1 MPLIG
6 LRIQCTLFQIL
17 EDIIL
22 ASERILERMVGEFDG
37 TEIAQSEC
45 KECNMYKSIKIT
57 AKRFAW
63 SWHEVTKGMM
73 PAIKSV
79 LGLKDEQDEEKFLV
93 DLWYLLRAD
102 NYDYIVYAVLSRK
115 V

>member
-45 KECNMYKSIKIT
+45 KESDDNRT

>member
-1 MPLIG
+1 DN
-6 LRIQCTLFQIL
+6 R
-17 EDIIL
+17 
-22 ASERILERMVGEFDG
+22 
-37 TEIAQSEC
+37 
-45 KECNMYKSIKIT
+45 T